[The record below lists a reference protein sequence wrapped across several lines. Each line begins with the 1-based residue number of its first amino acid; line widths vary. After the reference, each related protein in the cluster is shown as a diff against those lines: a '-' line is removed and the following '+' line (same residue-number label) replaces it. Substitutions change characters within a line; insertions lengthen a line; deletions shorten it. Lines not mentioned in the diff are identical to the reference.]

1 MLRRASVLAGLA
13 LLCTWPLTA
22 QQAGTPP
29 APLPAAAQQP
39 PVTFRAEVNYVEV
52 DARVVDSGGRFVP
65 TLGQAD
71 FQVFED
77 GTPQQVTVFSLVNI
91 PVTRADQPLFTEQ
104 AIEPDVTSNV
114 RGYDGRIYLLVLD
127 DLHTLPQRSLLTR
140 RAARRFV
147 ERYLGANDA
156 AAVVYTSG
164 RTDVSQEF
172 TTSRRRLLAAIDAF
186 MGRRPRGSTLERI
199 DEEQRTRD
207 FRQQG
212 DRVADPLIFERGYN
226 ARTALDS
233 LRRLAAYMAGVSGRR
248 KAMVLFSE
256 GVDFDI
262 TDPFN
267 NLDATNVQQAS
278 REAIAAATRAN
289 VAIYGVDPRGLTQLG
304 DDMIEVASLPEDP
317 QLRLGASA
325 FLDELRL
332 AQDSLRVL
340 SSETGGFAVVNRN
353 DFDGAFDRIV
363 ADNSS
368 YYVLG
373 YYSTNTRRD
382 GRFRRIEVRVGRP
395 GLTVRARKGY
405 AAARGRAPE
414 EKVAPNAPAPALRA
428 AIASPLPVSALPL
441 EATAAV
447 FKGAA
452 PNGAVVLSTL
462 IGARDLALAE
472 QEGTF
477 RNTLDQVVTAVDY
490 RGRAVDG
497 GRRTVG
503 LTLRPDSVPRLRAG
517 GFRML
522 SQVDLPPGRYQVRIA
537 VGESGGGRS
546 GSVLLDVEVPDFAKT
561 PFTMSSLA
569 LTSATSAVGPTAREK
584 DPLAKMLPGPLTTFR
599 EFPQGDELALFA
611 EVYDRSTTQP
621 HKVDITTSVRAEG
634 GGQVVFQTREERDS
648 SELAGGPGGY
658 GVSARIPLKDV
669 APGMYVLRVEALNRA
684 ASRDTVMRET
694 VFRVVGAPPA
704 GQP

>member
-1 MLRRASVLAGLA
+1 MPLLVGVTLLSCLPLA
-13 LLCTWPLTA
+13 A
-22 QQAGTPP
+22 QQSGA
-29 APLPAAAQQP
+29 PAAPRPEGPSQQP
-39 PVTFRAEVNYVEV
+39 PVTFRAEINYVEV
-52 DARVVDSGGRFVP
+52 DARVVDAAGRFVP
-65 TLGQAD
+65 GLQQAD
-71 FQVFED
+71 FQVLED
-77 GTPQQVTVFSLVNI
+77 GKPQQVSVFSFVNI
-91 PVTRADQPLFTEQ
+91 PVERADQPLFTPQ
-104 AIEPDVTSNV
+104 PIEPDVASNV
-114 RGYDGRIYLLVLD
+114 RGTDGRIYLLVLD

-172 TTSRRRLLAAIDAF
+172 TSSRRRLLAAIDAF
-186 MGRRPRGSTLERI
+186 LGRRPRGSTLERI

-212 DRVADPLIFERGYN
+212 DRVTDPLLFERGYN
-226 ARTALDS
+226 ARTSLDS
-233 LRRLAAYMAGVSGRR
+233 LRRLADYMAGVSGRR
-248 KAMVLFSE
+248 KALVLFSE
-256 GVDFDI
+256 GIDYDI

-267 NLDATNVQQAS
+267 NQDATAVQQAS

-289 VAIYGVDPRGLTQLG
+289 VAVYGIDPRGLTQLG

-325 FLDELRL
+325 FQDELRL

-382 GRFRRIEVRVGRP
+382 GRFRRIDVKVSRP

-414 EKVAPNAPAPALRA
+414 EKRSPNAPSPALRA

-462 IGARDLALAE
+462 VGTRDLPLTEKDGAFQNALE
-472 QEGTF
+472 
-477 RNTLDQVVTAVDY
+477 QVVTAVDY
-490 RGRAVDG
+490 RGKTYDG
-497 GRRTVG
+497 GRRTV
-503 LTLRPDSVPRLRAG
+503 TLNLKPDSVPRVRAA

-522 SQVDLPPGRYQVRIA
+522 SQIDLPPGRYQVRIA
-537 VGESGGGRS
+537 VAESGAGRS
-546 GSVLLDVEVPDFAKT
+546 GSVLVDLDVPDFAKA

-569 LTSATSAVGPTAREK
+569 LTSATSQMGPTAREK
-584 DPLAKMLPGPLTTFR
+584 DPLARMLPGPLTTFR
-599 EFPQGDELALFA
+599 EFPVGDELALFA
-611 EVYDRSTTQP
+611 EVYDRTTTQP
-621 HKVDITTSVRAEG
+621 HTVEIAATLRAEG

-648 SELAGGPGGY
+648 RELAGGPGGY
-658 GVSARIPLKDV
+658 GFSARIPLKAV
-669 APGMYVLRVEALNRA
+669 APGVYVLRVEATSRA
-684 ASRDTVMRET
+684 ASRDTVVRET
-694 VFRVVGAPPA
+694 VIRVTAPPA
-704 GQP
+704 TSQP